1 MHFGQVRT
9 KQEDGTVEKV
19 DVEKTALEAI
29 ANDVL
34 TLWDEFAEQVD
45 QANMMFTRVIR
56 KRGSFIIWNAG
67 GTGQKH

>member
-29 ANDVL
+29 ANVVL

-56 KRGSFIIWNAG
+56 KRGSFIIWNAD